1 MDAKGFESK
10 VAELVAVTQ
19 RLDVPRILM
28 VRRMTLTD
36 PETLKWANARQLEL
50 IFNVILEKAL
60 ERTDRDVV
68 FAASQDHFDSL
79 LPPGDEGARDQER
92 WMLYDLSRAMLSGM
106 QAAEESTTQA
116 VMEELAA
123 DEEPLEA
130 GDFPTLFDETIVR
143 HTRRVLMALACTG
156 SRPHIPRPFYVA
168 PQFAAVFEKVVRE
181 YVVKSIRSTRRIKEL
196 AASRNWQQKGSA
208 ERLVG
213 MILAGEDGNPI
224 LHYWD
229 QRWLGFDPARATAKG
244 KGTIRPEDN
253 PWGVFKDDGTKH
265 EYIPPYYTDIPML
278 QRLIRY
284 DGEVIADAWQRIAQI
299 YQQEFN
305 PVSKSEQARQGAFRD
320 AVLSAFDK
328 LDHHGGDLLVIRAF
342 YDLPKVDRMFVKMLI
357 QSLGR
362 SEQERNRKAP
372 LLIQF
377 YNDLPR

>member
-60 ERTDRDVV
+60 ERTDRDAVYT
-68 FAASQDHFDSL
+68 ASQDHFDSF
-79 LPPGDEGARDQER
+79 LPPGDESARDAER
-92 WMLYDLSRAMLSGM
+92 WLLFDLSRQMLAGI
-106 QAAEESTTQA
+106 QPKQESTTDA

-123 DEEPLEA
+123 DDAPIEA
-130 GDFPTLFDETIVR
+130 SDFATLFDETLVR
-143 HTRRVLMALACTG
+143 HTRRTLTALACTG

-168 PQFAAVFEKVVRE
+168 PNFAAVFETIIRD
-181 YVVKSIRSTRRIKEL
+181 YVLKSIRSARRIKEL
-196 AASRNWQQKGSA
+196 ASSRNWQSKGSF

-213 MILAGEDGNPI
+213 MILAGEDNNPI
-224 LHYWD
+224 LYYWD
-229 QRWLGFDPARATAKG
+229 QRWQSFDPARASAKG

-253 PWGVFKDDGTKH
+253 PWGVFKDDGAKH
-265 EYIPPYYTDIPML
+265 DYIPPFYTDIPML
-278 QRLIRY
+278 QRLMRY
-284 DGEVIADAWQRIAQI
+284 DGDELAEQWQQIAQI
-299 YQQEFN
+299 YQQEYS
-305 PVSKSEQARQGAFRD
+305 PTSKADQARQGAFRD
-320 AVLSAFDK
+320 ALLRAIEK
-328 LDHHGGDLLVIRAF
+328 MDHHAGDLMVIRAF
-342 YDLPKVDRMFVKMLI
+342 YDLPKADRQFVKLLI

-362 SEQERNRKAP
+362 SDAERERKAP
-372 LLIQF
+372 LLVAF